1 MFYFVKIDICLNA
14 FYDWNKV
21 HEFEM
26 IHKQMNVCFNKFRTE
41 ISDFIR
47 IVLIQLT
54 LLFLQYYFKIALC
67 IVFVNQ
73 VKTKLRQIAVE
84 KNFTSYLNC

>member
-67 IVFVNQ
+67 I
-73 VKTKLRQIAVE
+73 
-84 KNFTSYLNC
+84 